1 MPVRLLLV
9 SSLVLALVLLP
20 PGSVRAQAEICDEE
34 LRRFESIANVVV
46 IDDPQ
51 QEGQVQ
57 QLWETTRQACAQ
69 GDSEM
74 AMASLTEAWT
84 ILLEDTELTVPA
96 PEEVAGQP
104 CTSGI
109 QNVQARAADAQISE
123 FVDDAV
129 GTLIVRAQQ
138 LCDEDRPADAQ
149 NKLAMAWSML
159 EQDEN

>member
-1 MPVRLLLV
+1 MAVRLLLA
-9 SSLVLALVLLP
+9 STFVLALVLLP
-20 PGSVRAQAEICDEE
+20 PGSVRAQDDICDEE

-51 QEGQVQ
+51 QEDHVQ
-57 QLWETTRQACAQ
+57 QLWETTRQACAE
-69 GDSEM
+69 GDIE
-74 AMASLTEAWT
+74 AATASLTEAWT

-96 PEEVAGQP
+96 PEEVASQP
-104 CTSGI
+104 CTRGI
-109 QNVQARAADAQISE
+109 QNVQARAADAQISD
-123 FVDDAV
+123 FARDAAN
-129 GTLIVRAQQ
+129 TLVVRAQQ